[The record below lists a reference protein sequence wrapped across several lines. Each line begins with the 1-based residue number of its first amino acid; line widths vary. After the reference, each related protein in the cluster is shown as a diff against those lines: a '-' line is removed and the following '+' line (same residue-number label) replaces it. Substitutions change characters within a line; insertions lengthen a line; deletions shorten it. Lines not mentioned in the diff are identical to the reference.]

1 VNATFFPFKYGEGS
15 LRTLIRSPSIHHALG
30 GIDDVRRVTKIP
42 DDGEL
47 VGGPVQQ
54 HEVFR
59 PPVRLIGIEHQDRG
73 TSVDLPRHQVPVAD
87 LRIIAEIARHL
98 GLAFQPGAVDELE
111 PDVIGD
117 HFADGVEVAGI
128 EVADICVEEGKLD
141 LDAPAK
147 SYVPEIG
154 KLEVLEG
161 FDAGGKPKLRTP
173 KRDITT
179 RMLMLHTAGLGYDF
193 FNASYFRLAQEQ
205 GQPSVVTCSKASLM
219 TPLLF
224 DPGDKWEYGSNLD
237 WCGQIVESIRGK
249 RLGEVMKERIF
260 APLGM
265 EDIVFSLTPSMR
277 SRLAVIHQR
286 GADGS
291 LTPLPDMQLP
301 PDPEVHMGGHGLY
314 ASIGEYM
321 KFIRMWLNDGA
332 GPNGRVL
339 KQETVAAAVRNGL
352 REGQT
357 VVMLPGVIATLSNNA
372 EFFPGLKKS
381 WCYTFMLNDED
392 APTGRPAGSLGWAG
406 LANTFYWIDRK
417 NGFGGYWATQILPFG
432 DPTSFV
438 GYMNFETA
446 AYQSGEVR
454 VAA

>member
-1 VNATFFPFKYGEGS
+1 MANKLSSAC
-15 LRTLIRSPSIHHALG
+15 
-30 GIDDVRRVTKIP
+30 
-42 DDGEL
+42 
-47 VGGPVQQ
+47 
-54 HEVFR
+54 
-59 PPVRLIGIEHQDRG
+59 
-73 TSVDLPRHQVPVAD
+73 
-87 LRIIAEIARHL
+87 
-98 GLAFQPGAVDELE
+98 
-111 PDVIGD
+111 
-117 HFADGVEVAGI
+117 DGVLQSVVTGKDRVPGVVAMITDRSANIYVGAAG
-128 EVADICVEEGKLD
+128 ERMLDGGQPMTADTVFAIFSTTKAITGTAILQCVEEGKLD

-147 SYVPEIG
+147 SYVPDIG

-161 FDAGGKPKLRTP
+161 FDASGKPKLRAP
-173 KRDITT
+173 KREITT

-193 FNASYFRLAQEQ
+193 FNASYFRLAQEH
-205 GQPSVVTCSKASLM
+205 GQLSVITCSKASLM

-224 DPGDKWEYGSNLD
+224 EPGDKWEYGSNLD

-260 APLGM
+260 TPLGM
-265 EDIVFSLTPSMR
+265 EDIAFSLTPSMR

-301 PDPEVHMGGHGLY
+301 PDPEIHMGGHGLY

-332 GPNGRVL
+332 GPHGRVL

-352 REGQT
+352 EGNQT
-357 VVMLPGVIATLSNNA
+357 VVMLPGVIAELSNDA

-454 VAA
+454 AAA